1 MSIVYLERMF
11 RPRSVAVVGAN
22 NRPQRIGNVLMR
34 NLLAGGFEGPIM
46 PVNPR
51 YEAVAGV
58 LTYPDVAS
66 LPRTPDLAILCT
78 PAETVPDLVDELGAR
93 GTQAAIVVARGLA
106 LSSDAR
112 GRTLQERTLAAAKAH
127 GVRIL
132 GGGTLGLQV
141 PSIGLNASFS
151 RVRALPGKIG
161 FVSQSDA
168 VGTLVLD
175 WAAPRRVGF
184 SHFISLG
191 DAADIGFGEALDY
204 LGSDPDTRAILLHI
218 ESLRERRTF
227 VAAARGA
234 ARNKPVIAIKA
245 GRPPPGGRR
254 PLISSD
260 TLSLVD
266 PDDVF
271 ESALRRAG
279 IVRVRDLGEL
289 FDAVETLARARPL
302 LGDRLA
308 VISNGGGAG
317 TMAADELHAAGLAL
331 PELSAAVTAELR
343 RVLPASWDG
352 RQPVDILVDAPAG
365 RYADVLRVLATSRE
379 FDAILVVHTP
389 TSLASSTD
397 AARAVIDAVGAH
409 GGNVLTSWVGSDT
422 VPTARNLLVEAGLP
436 HFDTPVDAARAF
448 RFMVSYRRSHEVL
461 IQTPPSVPR
470 EFAPDRQAV
479 RAVVQRALAEGR
491 EYLVAPERRAV
502 LAAYGIPTVD
512 VRIAE
517 TPAEAARIATEI
529 GFPVEVAVRS
539 PDVRRKPEV
548 GAVATGLE
556 TAAGVAA
563 AAQHL
568 VGRLAEWRPDA
579 RITGFTVQRVEPRP
593 NARPLFLG
601 AAVDPLFGPVVLF
614 GEGRATE
621 LFRDFAVALPPMN
634 LLLARQL
641 VGRTRVAT
649 LLEGSPTRPAADLD
663 AIGLAILKFS
673 QLIVDVPELVEMDIN
688 PLLADEHGVLAAGA
702 YMRIAAARKADVD
715 RLAIRPYP
723 QWLEEVVRLRDGRRI
738 LLRPVRPE
746 DEPSHHEF
754 ITRLSPEDSRFRFFH
769 YVRAMPHSELARLT
783 QIDYDRE
790 MAFIA
795 TTLEQDGPPETLGVV
810 RAVAD
815 PDNEAAEFSLV
826 VRSDVKRQGLGST
839 MLRKLV
845 DYCRGRGTRRLEG
858 EVLAENAPMLDL
870 VKRFGGFTLSDSVEE
885 GTVRVVLRLDAPAT
899 PAPPGVRAAGR

>member
-1 MSIVYLERMF
+1 MSISYLERMF

-22 NRPQRIGNVLMR
+22 NRPQRVGNVVMR
-34 NLLAGGFEGPIM
+34 NLLSGGFDGPIM

-78 PAETVPDLVDELGAR
+78 PAETIPDLVDELGAR
-93 GTQAAIVVARGLA
+93 GTQAAIVVARGLEVTA
-106 LSSDAR
+106 DAR
-112 GRTLQERTLAAAKAH
+112 GRNLQERALAAAKAH

-132 GGGTLGLQV
+132 GGGTLGIQV

-151 RVRALPGKIG
+151 RVKALPGNIG

-175 WAAPRRVGF
+175 WAYPRRVGF
-184 SHFISLG
+184 SQFISLG
-191 DAADIGFGEALDY
+191 DAADIGFGEALDF
-204 LGSDPDTRAILLHI
+204 LGSDPDTRAILLYV

-227 VAAARGA
+227 MAAARGA

-245 GRPPPGGRR
+245 GRPPPGRR
-254 PLISSD
+254 PPPISSD

-271 ESALRRAG
+271 DAALRRAG

-289 FDAVETLARARPL
+289 FDAVETLARARPM
-302 LGDRLA
+302 LGDRVA
-308 VISNGGGAG
+308 VVSNGGGAG
-317 TMAADELHAAGLAL
+317 SMAADDLYAGGIDLA
-331 PELSAAVTAELR
+331 PLSDAVVARLR
-343 RVLPASWDG
+343 KVLPATWNG
-352 RQPVDILVDAPAG
+352 RQPIDILVDAPAT
-365 RYADVLRVLATSRE
+365 RYADVLRILAESRE
-379 FDAILVVHTP
+379 FDAILAIHTP
-389 TSLASSTD
+389 SALASSTE
-397 AARAVIDAVGAH
+397 AARAVIETVAAH
-409 GGNVLTSWVGSDT
+409 GGNVLTSWVGGDT
-422 VPTARNLLVEAGLP
+422 VPAARKLLVDAGIP
-436 HFDTPVDAARAF
+436 HFDTPADAARAF
-448 RFMVSYRRSHEVL
+448 RFMVSYRRSHEAL
-461 IQTPPSVPR
+461 IQTPPSVPS
-470 EFAPDRQAV
+470 EFVPDPDAV

-491 EYLVAPERRAV
+491 EYLVAPERAQV

-512 VRIAE
+512 IRIADS
-517 TPAEAARIATEI
+517 AEDAARIATEI

-548 GAVATGLE
+548 GAVATAQ
-556 TAAGVAA
+556 TAPGVAA
-563 AAQHL
+563 AAEHL
-568 VGRLAEWRPDA
+568 VKRLAEWRPDA
-579 RITGFTVQRVEPRP
+579 RITGFTVQRSLSRP

-601 AAVDPLFGPVVLF
+601 TAVDPIFGPVILF

-621 LFRDFAVALPPMN
+621 LFRDFAVGLPPLN
-634 LLLARQL
+634 LPLARAL
-641 VGRTRVAT
+641 VARTRVAT
-649 LLEGSPTRPAADLD
+649 LLEESPARPAADLD
-663 AIGLAILKFS
+663 AICLALLKFS

-688 PLLADEHGVLAAGA
+688 PLLADEQGVLAAGTF
-702 YMRIAAARKADVD
+702 MRIAPARKPDLD

-723 QWLEEVVRLRDGRRI
+723 RWLEETVTLRDGRRVV
-738 LLRPVRPE
+738 LRPVRPE
-746 DEPSHHEF
+746 DEPAHDEF

-795 TTLEQDGPPETLGVV
+795 AAEGPGGDAETLGVI

-826 VRSDVKRQGLGST
+826 VRSDVKRQGLGT
-839 MLRKLV
+839 LLLRKLV

-858 EVLAENAPMLDL
+858 EVLAENAPMLEL
-870 VKRFGGFTLSDSVEE
+870 VKSFGGFRMSDSVEE
-885 GTVRVVLRLDAPAT
+885 GTVRIALPLS
-899 PAPPGVRAAGR
+899 